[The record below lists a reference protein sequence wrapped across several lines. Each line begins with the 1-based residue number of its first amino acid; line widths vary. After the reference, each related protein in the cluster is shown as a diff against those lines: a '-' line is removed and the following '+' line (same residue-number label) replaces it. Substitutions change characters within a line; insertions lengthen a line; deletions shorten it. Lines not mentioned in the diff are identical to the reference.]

1 TMLLHSS
8 GEWMKSNPLKMPAL
22 NSIQDVGGQITYLKR
37 YSLSAMLG
45 VSSEEDN
52 DSNLASGNEFN
63 YSNTENKKHKQQDIG
78 RATLLAKFKQG
89 GGTVDQF
96 DTWYAN
102 QSAQGFDNNQM
113 DAYLTKA
120 LVKKG
125 KQWRSTLFQ
134 KLSTSAENQQEN
146 NVEHLARKRETS
158 YLKITTGYAVF
169 VIPPLP
175 RFIMSCQKE
184 VEKAGEFIQ
193 MDYLSAT
200 IVMMKYIEMAV
211 S

>member
-1 TMLLHSS
+1 MKTSESIAEVSKALTTAWGNIKNPKHNQKVEVKTKNGYTYTFNYTDLGGLIDEVRPHLKENGITIIQEPYTEVGESGRLICIETMLLHSS

-63 YSNTENKKHKQQDIG
+63 YSNTENKKPKQQDIG
-78 RATLLAKFKQG
+78 RPTLLAKFKQG

-96 DTWYAN
+96 DKWYAN

-125 KQWRSTLFQ
+125 KQ
-134 KLSTSAENQQEN
+134 
-146 NVEHLARKRETS
+146 
-158 YLKITTGYAVF
+158 
-169 VIPPLP
+169 
-175 RFIMSCQKE
+175 
-184 VEKAGEFIQ
+184 
-193 MDYLSAT
+193 
-200 IVMMKYIEMAV
+200 
-211 S
+211 